1 MLKNKMFSRIIPVAA
16 VCLLLCSCGKVKSS
30 RVDGFAMNT
39 TVSVTV
45 YGENADTYSAEIL
58 RTVSSLENEISWS
71 VSGSQTAQLNGAKGG
86 EVNAPTVAEI
96 LREVLPLC
104 EDTDGEYSLTIRRL
118 CALWGIG
125 TDSARLPSQAEIA
138 GLLPDSECEITLDGD
153 TVSLSSET
161 AQLDF
166 GSVGKGFAC
175 DKAARL
181 LSERGADS
189 AVVAV
194 GGSILCFGKKS
205 GGWRI
210 DIAVPGDINS
220 TLGELRFDSD
230 AYVSTSGSEER
241 YFEQDGVKY
250 HHIFSAKTG
259 YPADSGLK
267 SVTVSA
273 KNGLMSDALS
283 TACFIVGYDR
293 AVTLLEK
300 YGADAVFV
308 FDNGDVRVTDGL
320 KNSFTLK
327 NSDYSL
333 K

>member
-1 MLKNKMFSRIIPVAA
+1 MLKIKMFSRIMSVAVA
-16 VCLLLCSCGKVKSS
+16 CLLLCSCGGTKSS

-45 YGENADTYSAEIL
+45 YGKNADTYSAEIL
-58 RTVSSLENEISWS
+58 RAVSSLENEISWS
-71 VSGSQTAQLNGAKGG
+71 VDTSETAEINRAKGG
-86 EVNAPTVAEI
+86 EVNAPVLAAV
-96 LREVLPLC
+96 LREVMPIC
-104 EDTDGEYSLTIRRL
+104 EDAGGGYSLTIRRL

-125 TDSARLPSQAEIA
+125 TDSARIPSEDEIV
-138 GLLPDSECEITLDGD
+138 GFLPDSECEITLDGD
-153 TVSLSSET
+153 AVSLSSET

-166 GSVGKGFAC
+166 GSVGKGIAC

-181 LSERGADS
+181 LSESGADS

-194 GGSILCFGKKS
+194 GGSILCYGKKS
-205 GGWRI
+205 GGWRV

-230 AYVSTSGSEER
+230 AFVSTSGSEER
-241 YFEQDGVKY
+241 FFEQDGVRY
-250 HHIFSAKTG
+250 HHIFDAKTG

-267 SVTVSA
+267 SVTVRA
-273 KNGLMSDALS
+273 KSGLMSDALS

-293 AVTLLEK
+293 AVPLLEK
-300 YGADAVFV
+300 YSAEAVFV
-308 FDNGDVRVTDGL
+308 FDNGEVRVTDGL
-320 KNSFTLK
+320 KDDFTLK
-327 NSDYSL
+327 SSDYSL